1 MDWKDT
7 HEELNLDSK
16 LREFFPP
23 QCISNLHMADKSV
36 YFTRFSAN
44 LVPKVLNAACAILA
58 ALQGN
63 IASKSLLFTAQFM
76 PIYGKGVYL
85 FDLQVI
91 LCLPKS
97 SGD

>member
-1 MDWKDT
+1 ML
-7 HEELNLDSK
+7 HVQ
-16 LREFFPP
+16 FFW
-23 QCISNLHMADKSV
+23 
-36 YFTRFSAN
+36 
-44 LVPKVLNAACAILA
+44 A
-58 ALQGN
+58 ALQGY